1 MECFV
6 GVVPTI
12 VLSGHSLNLV
22 QPFRRAGKNKLMAVS
37 AKQ

>member
-22 QPFRRAGKNKLMAVS
+22 QPFSRDDKNKLLAVS

>member
-22 QPFRRAGKNKLMAVS
+22 QPFSRGDKNKLLAVS